1 MVVVKTI
8 WSLHYIATGHE
19 DGVFSLWNIDSA
31 NRVSSRCLRG
41 NPITDITEG
50 KNKHNDDILI
60 ASDRSGRIAV
70 WNLSLFRMHCLDLP
84 LENLSRGY
92 HHIDDPGNYL

>member
-1 MVVVKTI
+1 M
-8 WSLHYIATGHE
+8 
-19 DGVFSLWNIDSA
+19 
-31 NRVSSRCLRG
+31 RG
-41 NPITDITEG
+41 NPITDIAEG

-84 LENLSRGY
+84 LELLSRGY
-92 HHIDDPGNYL
+92 HHPEDPGTLISIGFIVATGILSLSFHKLTSCLFSGGVDGIIK